1 MFAPLFLFL
10 WAWGQLFLAGVL
22 VHRLVHWGKRRPG
35 FFVPLRTIAERT
47 VTMIPYPL
55 DVMINSLEELDWPR
69 KDRRWVLSEDVRRCV
84 IRASTDFNVHEEDEW
99 ERKEWFQDRALQEID
114 DLRCT
119 YLVSEWATIKALA
132 KHAGENDPFADLDVW
147 TDSEARVITV
157 KNSQGSCLGVIT
169 INYETSDQG
178 PQLGDRF
185 GVRAWLPCEVG
196 DGIRF
201 VPYLGCDFSMWQ
213 ESYLDVDEPGGIVGQ
228 VLDYI
233 NDIRQPR
240 KKN

>member
-1 MFAPLFLFL
+1 MVA
-10 WAWGQLFLAGVL
+10 
-22 VHRLVHWGKRRPG
+22 
-35 FFVPLRTIAERT
+35 
-47 VTMIPYPL
+47 YPL
-55 DVMINSLEELDWPR
+55 DVMINSLEELDWPH

-84 IRASTDFNVHEEDEW
+84 IKAARDFNVHEEDER
-99 ERKEWFQDRALQEID
+99 ERKEWFQDRALQGID

-119 YLVSEWATIKALA
+119 YLTSEWATIKALT
-132 KHAGENDPFADLDVW
+132 KHAGENDPFAHLDVLD
-147 TDSEARVITV
+147 DSETLVITV

-169 INYETSDQG
+169 INYETSDPG

-201 VPYLGCDFSMWQ
+201 LSYLGCDFSMWQ